1 MTQLPEN
8 SPQAYFQTYF
18 PELAYFSQAA
28 LMLQEPLCLSWLCK
42 VFLKDVTIMW
52 KLKFKIYL
60 MKFHKTQQSVINE
73 GDNPFLILPLLDLLI
88 YLLNYVLHAAGIK

>member
-1 MTQLPEN
+1 
-8 SPQAYFQTYF
+8 
-18 PELAYFSQAA
+18 
-28 LMLQEPLCLSWLCK
+28 
-42 VFLKDVTIMW
+42 MW

-88 YLLNYVLHAAGIK
+88 YLRNYVLHAAGIK

>member
-1 MTQLPEN
+1 MR
-8 SPQAYFQTYF
+8 
-18 PELAYFSQAA
+18 
-28 LMLQEPLCLSWLCK
+28 
-42 VFLKDVTIMW
+42 

-60 MKFHKTQQSVINE
+60 MKFHKTQQSVIHE